1 MYPGTLTFPGPGP
14 GPLSLRGFLAPI
26 ESPAR
31 SRRAPVLAFVN
42 AREPEESIE
51 HAAQQAALL
60 ALVRRAQAGEEPAQ
74 EALIAAYQRR
84 LGGFLYGMLPD
95 PSQVDDLC
103 QAVFVKMILALPQLR
118 DPERFEAW
126 LFKMARNRCLSHL
139 RREKFRRLFSPLS
152 DDHHE
157 VAAPPAPEAGADL
170 LLLRAALKEL
180 PERERALLLQVQD
193 READYRRLAAGM
205 GIGVGALKT
214 RVHRA
219 KQALKE
225 RIDYVRRR
233 NALE

>member
-1 MYPGTLTFPGPGP
+1 VNH
-14 GPLSLRGFLAPI
+14 R
-26 ESPAR
+26 ESEDTA
-31 SRRAPVLAFVN
+31 AFK
-42 AREPEESIE
+42 EGESE
-51 HAAQQAALL
+51 AQAALL
-60 ALVRRAQAGEEPAQ
+60 QLVLRAQAGEERAQ
-74 EALIAAYQRR
+74 EELIAAYQRR
-84 LGGFLYGMLPD
+84 LGGFIYGMIPD

-103 QAVFVKMILALPQLR
+103 QAVFVKMVLALPQLR

-157 VAAPPAPEAGADL
+157 VAAPPAAEAGADL
-170 LLLRAALKEL
+170 LLLRAALREM

-193 READYRRLAAGM
+193 RESDYRRLAAGM

-225 RIDYVRRR
+225 RIEYVRRR
-233 NALE
+233 NSLE